1 MVLATLLGIV
11 IVQRL
16 TRIIAFLVVAAFFAV
31 VLTPPVDFLE
41 RRVRIRRAGAT
52 LLVFFLGV
60 VLFSAMLF
68 AFIRPIVR
76 EVNQFVEELPS
87 LVQDAQEGR
96 GTVGR
101 LVQRYN
107 IDEFVAENQE
117 RFQEGLRNAGAP
129 ALQVVR
135 TVANTVFALLT
146 ILVLAFLMVLQ
157 GPRMTQVALG
167 VMSPVWR
174 ERIRLIAGDC
184 AKAVSGYMA
193 GNLLISVIAGLAT
206 FVFLSVINVPFAGVL
221 GLWVAFADLIP
232 MVGATL
238 GAIPTVGVAFL
249 ASPTKGF
256 VTLAFY
262 IVYQQFE
269 NHYLQ
274 VTIMSRTVDLNPLAV
289 LVSVLVGVE
298 LFGILGAL
306 LAIPAAG
313 VLQVIGRDL
322 YDERRGRLKEVPTV
336 GADEVPMGRAVGDGE
351 PAAPRSDAGESPPEP
366 PGAGTPEPREAEAPV
381 ADTGVAG
388 PAEPPRAERPGP
400 AAPPALP
407 ARSVPP
413 AEPVPAAAP
422 GVPVRPRDDFGDE
435 DRP

>member
-1 MVLATLLGIV
+1 M
-11 IVQRL
+11 
-16 TRIIAFLVVAAFFAV
+16 
-31 VLTPPVDFLE
+31 
-41 RRVRIRRAGAT
+41 
-52 LLVFFLGV
+52 
-60 VLFSAMLF
+60 
-68 AFIRPIVR
+68 
-76 EVNQFVEELPS
+76 
-87 LVQDAQEGR
+87 
-96 GTVGR
+96 
-101 LVQRYN
+101 
-107 IDEFVAENQE
+107 
-117 RFQEGLRNAGAP
+117 
-129 ALQVVR
+129 
-135 TVANTVFALLT
+135 FALVT

-157 GPRMTQVALG
+157 GPRITDAALG
-167 VMSPVWR
+167 LLSPVWR
-174 ERIRLIAGDC
+174 ERVRLISGDC

-206 FVFLSVINVPFAGVL
+206 FVFLSVVNVPFAGVL

-274 VTIMSRTVDLNPLAV
+274 VTIMSRTVDLNPLTV

-313 VLQVIGRDL
+313 VLQVIARDL
-322 YDERRGRLKEVPTV
+322 YDERRGRWKEEPTV
-336 GADEVPMGRAVGDGE
+336 GQDEIPVRHVLRDDRGE
-351 PAAPRSDAGESPPEP
+351 R
-366 PGAGTPEPREAEAPV
+366 AEADAAAGAAATEA
-381 ADTGVAG
+381 ADV
-388 PAEPPRAERPGP
+388 ERAR
-400 AAPPALP
+400 ADHRPPALAP
-407 ARSVPP
+407 APP
-413 AEPVPAAAP
+413 EVPAPPRQPEPA
-422 GVPVRPRDDFGDE
+422 PVRVGDDRDRDE